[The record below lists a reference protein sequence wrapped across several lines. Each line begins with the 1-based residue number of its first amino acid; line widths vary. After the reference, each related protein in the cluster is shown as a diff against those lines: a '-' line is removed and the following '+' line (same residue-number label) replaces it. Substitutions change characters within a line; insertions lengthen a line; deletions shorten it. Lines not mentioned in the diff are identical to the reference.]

1 MEKVAR
7 QACAPREYRAV
18 APAAAGRTRIESC
31 SRNGVA
37 VPGSYAI
44 VIAPAGPTGRR
55 IPMPTPRRLI
65 ASLLTAIVLAQPVAV
80 APARAEETIDHVVLD
95 VDALGVVRDPKF
107 LFTFDE
113 PVRWPGTIAWRYN
126 PAGAP
131 ASFAD
136 TAATVTRIQ
145 VA

>member
-1 MEKVAR
+1 
-7 QACAPREYRAV
+7 
-18 APAAAGRTRIESC
+18 
-31 SRNGVA
+31 
-37 VPGSYAI
+37 
-44 VIAPAGPTGRR
+44 
-55 IPMPTPRRLI
+55 MPTPRHLI

-80 APARAEETIDHVVLD
+80 APARAQETIDHVVLD

-136 TAATVTRIQ
+136 TARSA
-145 VA
+145 